1 MDRSQWNC
9 SLLFLL
15 DYFQEY
21 ESNVCYF
28 VDFLPTIKLPKLK
41 KLRQWSHDS
50 ILNLSNMTT
59 SSRTPNTLSR
69 APRAS
74 SYDDNQNGSPIK
86 PTHISTISS
95 VAIDARTPSR
105 DNLGLYA
112 LKADRNS
119 AKRGILLTLPK
130 RLSITRSQE
139 ANVYLQDQNHEV
151 FEPCDK
157 SDEELRERHSRS
169 PYGGKSEVT
178 FDSSTKFDNISDKS
192 NIKGKGQMYSNCP
205 DSSSSDNRSK
215 IQPPPR
221 KKKRASATKVLC
233 SHKSAGKKVPI
244 QVHEVKQVE
253 RMFRDAP
260 GKNSSELYRIV
271 RTTGEIVEQEGR
283 KNEHFISIGPPAVHT
298 AVAVKLDNEK
308 KFMKAFPV
316 QKQLDKVKNV
326 DRFRP
331 DSPQDKPKKIYQQ
344 KYTESLPSEE
354 SVDIFKINKNLNQQK
369 LFDEFD
375 ELFEKS
381 AKQQLSS
388 SRSNSGEMTCSSS
401 SLSGQSSVEEITT
414 VANIERQ
421 AAPPLI
427 QVKSL
432 KSQNHE
438 EKKKEIQ
445 GVLDQRFKNQGFQGT
460 QEQNRDQNFRKAPD
474 NRSRNVDLREQ
485 PMKVQDLE
493 NKSKSEEFQEQKQRI
508 QDSLKLPANHLQQD
522 TTSSDSS
529 MDSNFNKPTIVY
541 ERPKQTKKILYYN
554 DEADLAGELKILQA
568 NHNANL
574 ANIALNGNCN
584 AVLPSNSNSFDINSH
599 IEDKVPINDRIN
611 NNCTGAGRE
620 ETLDGNLRIFS
631 NEGIFVFNL

>member
-1 MDRSQWNC
+1 
-9 SLLFLL
+9 
-15 DYFQEY
+15 
-21 ESNVCYF
+21 
-28 VDFLPTIKLPKLK
+28 
-41 KLRQWSHDS
+41 
-50 ILNLSNMTT
+50 MTS
-59 SSRTPNTLSR
+59 SSRTPNSLNR

-74 SYDDNQNGSPIK
+74 SYDENQTGSPIM

-95 VAIDARTPSR
+95 AAIDAKTTSR

-139 ANVYLQDQNHEV
+139 ANIYLQDQKHEI

-157 SDEELRERHSRS
+157 SDEELRDRRSKS

-178 FDSSTKFDNISDKS
+178 FDSATKFENDTE
-192 NIKGKGQMYSNCP
+192 KGGRMYSNCP

-233 SHKSAGKKVPI
+233 SHKSAGKKQPI

-253 RMFRDAP
+253 RMFKDAS

-271 RTTGEIVEQEGR
+271 RATGELVEQEAR
-283 KNEHFISIGPPAVHT
+283 KNEHVISIAPLLVHT
-298 AVAVKLDNEK
+298 AIAVKLDNEK
-308 KFMKAFPV
+308 KFKKTFPI

-331 DSPQDKPKKIYQQ
+331 EMPKKIYQQ
-344 KYTESLPSEE
+344 KYSESLPSEE
-354 SVDIFKINKNLNQQK
+354 SVDIFKINKNISQQK

-381 AKQQLSS
+381 ARQQLKSL
-388 SRSNSGEMTCSSS
+388 RTNSNEMQFSSS
-401 SLSGQSSVEEITT
+401 SFSGQSSIEEITP

-421 AAPPLI
+421 TGPPLI
-427 QVKSL
+427 QVKSIN
-432 KSQNHE
+432 SRAPE
-438 EKKKEIQ
+438 EKKIEIQ
-445 GVLDQRFKNQGFQGT
+445 GVLNQRFLNEGFQK
-460 QEQNRDQNFRKAPD
+460 QIRYDNFCGQYTKAPD
-474 NRSRNVDLREQ
+474 NWSRNVDLREQ

-493 NKSKSEEFQEQKQRI
+493 NMSKSQEFQEQKQRI
-508 QDSLKLPANHLQQD
+508 HDSLNLSASLQLD

-529 MDSNFNKPTIVY
+529 MDNNFKPSIVY
-541 ERPKQTKKILYYN
+541 ERPKQTKKKILYYN

-568 NHNANL
+568 NHNTNL
-574 ANIALNGNCN
+574 ANISLNGNIN

-611 NNCTGAGRE
+611 NNCTGVDRE
-620 ETLDGNLRIFS
+620 EVIAGVESNLRIFS